1 MFIAQEL
8 FGYIAATLTTLS
20 FLPQAVLTLKT
31 KDTHSLS
38 LSMYSI
44 FTLGVLFWLIY
55 GLFLSDK
62 AIILANAVTF
72 VLAASI
78 LYVKLCNTLRN
89 KD

>member
-89 KD
+89 KG

>member
-1 MFIAQEL
+1 MTITHEL
-8 FGYIAATLTTLS
+8 FGYIAATLTTAS

-55 GLFLSDK
+55 GLYIADK

-78 LYVKLCNTLRN
+78 LYVKLFNTLRN
-89 KD
+89 KG